1 MRLPWLWA
9 PARRQLLRIYLLGMD
24 LIDLARRPLLHAV
37 DANHLSFSDT
47 SDRQRVHFARK
58 ERVCTI
64 LAFGQS
70 NIANSGDIDGVHVP
84 SSNVYNLNFLD
95 GQMYQARDP
104 LLGPT
109 GYGAN
114 FLTRLG
120 DLLAP
125 DYASV
130 VIVPIAHGGTSIDDW
145 SPLMQSYVS
154 PRSGCHRRLI
164 RAATAIEHTGIE
176 VTAILWQ
183 QGEFETLYHNHD
195 SELYI
200 QRFLEIAAAIR
211 RMGLAAPIYVAQ
223 CTRTPEGLN
232 EPIRQAQ
239 RDLAGYPDI
248 KAGPDIDSV
257 TERTADGHLNVA
269 GLQQAAELWYQVLK
283 P

>member
-1 MRLPWLWA
+1 MPSTRTTC
-9 PARRQLLRIYLLGMD
+9 RS
-24 LIDLARRPLLHAV
+24 LIPPIV
-37 DANHLSFSDT
+37 DAYILRERSASALSWLS
-47 SDRQRVHFARK
+47 
-58 ERVCTI
+58 
-64 LAFGQS
+64 
-70 NIANSGDIDGVHVP
+70 ANRISPIQVISTAYMLP

-109 GYGAN
+109 GYGGN

-154 PRSGCHRRLI
+154 PRSGCHWRLI
-164 RAATAIEHTGIE
+164 RATTTIEHTGIE

-200 QRFLEIAAAIR
+200 QRFLGIAAAIR

-239 RDLAGYPDI
+239 RDLAGYPGI

-257 TERTADGHLNVA
+257 TERTADGHLTSPVCNRLLNSGIRHLSLSRRHVHKRKNQRRRNA
-269 GLQQAAELWYQVLK
+269 ARRGLLLPARSSFK
-283 P
+283 I

>member
-114 FLTRLG
+114 FLTRLARPSG
-120 DLLAP
+120 ARLRECRNCSDSPWGYINRRLVAP
-125 DYASV
+125 DAKLRVTPFGLPPATYSCGHSDRTHRHRGDCDFMAARRIRNALS
-130 VIVPIAHGGTSIDDW
+130 
-145 SPLMQSYVS
+145 QS
-154 PRSGCHRRLI
+154 
-164 RAATAIEHTGIE
+164 
-176 VTAILWQ
+176 
-183 QGEFETLYHNHD
+183 
-195 SELYI
+195 
-200 QRFLEIAAAIR
+200 
-211 RMGLAAPIYVAQ
+211 
-223 CTRTPEGLN
+223 
-232 EPIRQAQ
+232 
-239 RDLAGYPDI
+239 
-248 KAGPDIDSV
+248 
-257 TERTADGHLNVA
+257 
-269 GLQQAAELWYQVLK
+269 
-283 P
+283 